1 MEIVGREEQLAQIET
16 LLRSEKAEFVAV
28 TGRRRVGK
36 TFLIDKGFEG
46 KICFQM
52 TGIQNAN
59 QMAQLE
65 NFARKL
71 MIYSNLP
78 FITTTPKDWGE
89 AFFQLRSYLEQQPK
103 NLKQVIF
110 LDELP
115 WMNTAKSN
123 FLQQLAHLWNDYL
136 NKQSHFILI
145 VCGSASSWLVNNITN
160 DKGGL
165 HNRLTRTIHLLPFTL
180 SETKA
185 FLEAKSIIKPIQ
197 EIAKLYMILGGI
209 PYYLDDIQAHESNDQ
224 AIERMCFGDNGK
236 LKNEY
241 SNLYKALFNNP
252 ENHERIVTA
261 LSGGQKGMLRSQ
273 IIEKTKITDGGPFNR
288 AMNDLLVCGF
298 VTTIAQYGHKKRE
311 ERYLLNDEFSNF
323 YHQFMKNNTRYTE
336 GMWQQMAQNQR
347 FKIWMGYAF
356 ERLVLKHISQIKQK
370 LSIAGV
376 YTEICNLYPIKGQN
390 DAIQVDLILDRKDNV
405 INFCEIKHYE
415 SPFKITKDFYE
426 KTNQKISVFRELYP
440 KKQIVYTL
448 ITNQSIL
455 QNEYSTA
462 LIGQS
467 ITLQDLF

>member
-1 MEIVGREEQLAQIET
+1 MEIVGRKEQLAQIEA
-16 LLRSEKAEFVAV
+16 LLRSEKAEFVAI

-46 KICFQM
+46 KICFQI

-59 QMAQLE
+59 LKTQLE

-71 MIYSNLP
+71 MINSNLP
-78 FITTTPKDWGE
+78 FVTSTPNDWGE

-103 NLKQVIF
+103 NQKQVIF

-123 FLQQLAHLWNDYL
+123 FLQHLAHLWNDYL
-136 NKQSHFILI
+136 SKQSHFILI
-145 VCGSASSWLVNNITN
+145 VCGSASSWLLNNITN

-165 HNRLTRTIHLLPFTL
+165 HNRLSTTIHLLPFTI
-180 SETKA
+180 SETKE

-197 EIAKLYMILGGI
+197 ELAKLYMILGGI
-209 PYYLDDIQAHESNDQ
+209 PYYLDDLQAHESNDQ
-224 AIERMCFGDNGK
+224 SIERMCFGDGGK

-241 SNLYKALFNNP
+241 NNLYKALFSNP
-252 ENHERIVTA
+252 ENHELIVMA

-323 YHQFMKNNTRYTE
+323 YHQFMKKNTRYTE
-336 GMWQQMAQNQR
+336 GIWQQMAQNQR
-347 FKIWMGYAF
+347 FKIWLGYAF
-356 ERLVLKHISQIKQK
+356 ERLALKHIAAIKQR
-370 LSIAGV
+370 LGIAGV
-376 YTEICNLYPIKGQN
+376 YTEIYNLYPSKEQTE
-390 DAIQVDLILDRKDNV
+390 AIQVDLLLDRKDNV
-405 INFCEIKHYE
+405 VNFCEIKHYDA
-415 SPFKITKDFYE
+415 PFKITKDFYE
-426 KTNQKISVFRELYP
+426 KTIQKLAYFRGMYP
-440 KKQIVYTL
+440 KKQIVYTF
-448 ITNQSIL
+448 ITNQKIIPN
-455 QNEYSTA
+455 QYSTA
-462 LIGQS
+462 LIGQT
-467 ITLQDLF
+467 ITLEDLF